1 MRLRYFVAML
11 AVAAGAGLAFAPAAQ
26 AAVTENITIPI
37 DQFQT
42 TAVDGCDGD
51 TIALTGGDA
60 HLLMTYAIDGNHVY
74 GTVHLN
80 LQGVTGTD
88 LTTGAKYQT
97 GTATWAD
104 YFDTNFVNSQ
114 VVLTGVLNEHWA
126 GQGSAP
132 NYLVH
137 ENAHM
142 VLNANGA
149 VTVNFDKLVA
159 CGPPQ

>member
-1 MRLRYFVAML
+1 MKLRHYLAML
-11 AVAAGAGLAFAPAAQ
+11 AIAAGAGLALAPAAQ

-37 DQFQT
+37 DSFQT
-42 TAVDGCDGD
+42 TAVDLCDGD

-60 HLLMTYAIDGNHVY
+60 HLLMFYAIDGNHVY

-88 LTTGAKYQT
+88 LTTGAKYQV
-97 GTATWAD
+97 GTD
-104 YFDTNFVNSQ
+104 FDTNFVNSQ

-137 ENAHM
+137 ENAHR
-142 VLNANGA
+142 VLNANGT
-149 VTVNFDKLVA
+149 VTVNFDKLKA
-159 CGPPQ
+159 RGPPQ